1 VPSPGGPSSAG
12 RSIGRVPTAIVTGA
26 GSGIGAACARRL
38 GADGHG
44 VVLSGRRRERLEA
57 VAAELDAAVV
67 VPGDVGD
74 PAHATALVAAAR
86 DAYGG
91 LDAVVLAA
99 GIGDSA
105 PAGDDTP
112 EGWDRTIRT
121 NLTGAF
127 LVARAAL
134 PSLEQR
140 HGALV
145 GVASVNAM
153 RAGPGWASYC
163 SSKAALVMLCKTI
176 AADYGPRGVRA
187 NAVCPGWVRTPMGD
201 ADMDGLAELRGT
213 DREGAY
219 ALAHADVPLRRPAE
233 PQEIA
238 AVVAFL
244 LSAEATYVTGAEVP
258 VDGGATVVDVSGTA
272 WRSP

>member
-1 VPSPGGPSSAG
+1 MRA
-12 RSIGRVPTAIVTGA
+12 ALVTGA

-38 GADGHG
+38 SADGYA
-44 VVLSGRRRERLEA
+44 VVLSGRRPEPLA
-57 VAAELDAAVV
+57 ALAAELSAAVA

-74 PAHATALVAAAR
+74 PEHAAALVAAAH
-86 DAYGG
+86 ASYGG
-91 LDAVVLAA
+91 LDAVVLNA

-105 PAGDDTP
+105 RAGDDTP
-112 EGWDRTIRT
+112 QGWEHTLRT

-127 LVARAAL
+127 LVASAAL
-134 PSLEQR
+134 PLLVER
-140 HGALV
+140 RGALV

-163 SSKAALVMLCKTI
+163 SSKAGLVMLCKTI
-176 AADYGPRGVRA
+176 AADYGPVGVRA

-201 ADMDGLAELRGT
+201 ADMDALAELRGT

-219 ALAHADVPLRRPAE
+219 ALAHANVPLRRPAE
-233 PQEIA
+233 PHEVA

-244 LSAEATYVTGAEVP
+244 LSAEAAYVSGVELP
-258 VDGGATVVDVSGTA
+258 IDGGATVVDVSATA
-272 WRSP
+272 WNAEA

>member
-1 VPSPGGPSSAG
+1 
-12 RSIGRVPTAIVTGA
+12 VTGA

-38 GADGHG
+38 SAAGYG
-44 VVLSGRRRERLEA
+44 VVLSGRRLEPLEA
-57 VAAELDAAVV
+57 VAAGLEHAVV
-67 VPGDVGD
+67 VSGDVGD
-74 PAHATALVAAAR
+74 PGHGAALAAAAR
-86 DAYGG
+86 ASFGG
-91 LDAVVLAA
+91 LDALVLNA

-105 PAGDDTP
+105 PAGDESP
-112 EGWDRTIRT
+112 AGWERTIRI

-127 LVARAAL
+127 LVAHAAL
-134 PSLEQR
+134 PLLEER
-140 HGALV
+140 HGSIV
-145 GVASVNAM
+145 GIASVNAM

-163 SSKAALVMLCKTI
+163 ASKAGLVMLCKSI

-219 ALAHADVPLRRPAE
+219 ALAHAHVPLRRPAE
-233 PQEIA
+233 ADEVA

-244 LSAEATYVTGAEVP
+244 LSAEAAYVSGVELP
-258 VDGGATVVDVSGTA
+258 VDGGSTVVDVSGTA
-272 WRSP
+272 GASP